1 MSGGTAT
8 LGRPLRLPELES
20 ELVGIYPST
29 QIVRCAGRRMDAT
42 LYILTIEVPHFGEA
56 HLTIRVGLA
65 GGASEPRVFV
75 ADPRRWEHG
84 NGDGSLCLWAPFDEE
99 DHRWLPADGLAALV
113 EIARAHL
120 YKEARLLETGEWA
133 GEEARHTPS
142 LLRQMIK
149 SRRSR

>member
-1 MSGGTAT
+1 M
-8 LGRPLRLPELES
+8 LGRPLSSPELES
-20 ELVGIYPST
+20 ELVGVYPST
-29 QIVRCAGRRMDAT
+29 QVVHYAGRRSDET
-42 LYILTIEVPHFGEA
+42 LYIVIVEVPHYGDA
-56 HLTIRVGLA
+56 QLTIMVGSGSRVP
-65 GGASEPRVFV
+65 EPRVFV
-75 ADPRRWEHG
+75 ADSRRWEHA
-84 NGDGSLCLWAPFDEE
+84 NGDGSLCLWAPFDEAG
-99 DHRWLPADGLAALV
+99 HRWLPEDGLSALV